1 MMSVIGE
8 EEEGVVG
15 GWGGEG
21 EEKVVVIG
29 GINGIVSKE
38 VCGEK
43 TAQDAD
49 VQLLVV
55 EGDGGE
61 WVGVEGVEGGRG
73 DRGGGV
79 GCQWKSGAVRK
90 RRKGRK
96 RKAEDLME
104 KIVR

>member
-61 WVGVEGVEGGRG
+61 WVGVEGVKGGRG
-73 DRGGGV
+73 DRGGG
-79 GCQWKSGAVRK
+79 GWMPMEEWCCEKEKK
-90 RRKGRK
+90 R
-96 RKAEDLME
+96 
-104 KIVR
+104 